1 MAAIADTEGT
11 EAKVIHDTSTGRE
24 RIVFL
29 SHRSFT
35 KRILHSGFPGT
46 RKPPD

>member
-24 RIVFL
+24 RIVFT
-29 SHRSFT
+29 HRSFT